1 MTTYV
6 AKKSWLF
13 NSCMIDCFLYV
24 DVPEW
29 WALHLFSWEVS
40 GIEEKKQIF
49 SPEKMELIS
58 IGSWDPE
65 NEWIDPNLIAIDT
78 APKFPTTAPV

>member
-1 MTTYV
+1 
-6 AKKSWLF
+6 
-13 NSCMIDCFLYV
+13 MIDCFLYV

-40 GIEEKKQIF
+40 GIEEKKHIF

-65 NEWIDPNLIAIDT
+65 TMDRPEFDRHRYSAQVPNHSSGLVPPI
-78 APKFPTTAPV
+78 VG